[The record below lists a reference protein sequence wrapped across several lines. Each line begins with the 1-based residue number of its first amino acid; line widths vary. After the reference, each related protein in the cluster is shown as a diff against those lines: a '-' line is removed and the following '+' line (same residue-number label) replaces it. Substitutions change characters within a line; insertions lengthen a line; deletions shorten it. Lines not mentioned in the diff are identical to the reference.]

1 MKKTLITIAALA
13 GIAQANAAYVTGDN
27 FAASNGEINLIDVAT
42 TFKSDTFAISFNLDK
57 SLTDI
62 NSTNEFFT
70 FVLGGSSSYR
80 VDIASASMGNMNLMT
95 MSAGNTTEFIMGPP
109 STSGPFV
116 LQIYSNGDATLLI
129 R

>member
-27 FAASNGEINLIDVAT
+27 FDESDGTINLIDVAT

-62 NSTNEFFT
+62 NSINSFFT
-70 FVLGGSSSYR
+70 FKLGTSNSYR
-80 VDIASASMGNMNLMT
+80 VDIASSGSYLTMG
-95 MSAGNTTEFIMGPP
+95 AGNKTEFIMSPP
-109 STSGPFV
+109 
-116 LQIYSNGDATLLI
+116 QYI
-129 R
+129 RAFRVTNIQQRRCYTFIR